1 MTKMSTE
8 KMKLYQRDRR
18 NRIRGGEAVATVS
31 GVLALVRGLE
41 ERVDRLEVEVGVESG
56 EGVERQEAKL

>member
-8 KMKLYQRDRR
+8 KMKLYQRERR
-18 NRIRGGEAVATVS
+18 VRIRGGEAVATVA

-41 ERVDRLEVEVGVESG
+41 ERVDRLEEYTGIRIG
-56 EGVERQEAKL
+56 ERVKREEAHP

>member
-1 MTKMSTE
+1 MPTE

-18 NRIRGGEAVATVS
+18 ARIRGGEAVATVS

-41 ERVDRLEVEVGVESG
+41 ERVDRLEELNGIEKEVGHDNS
-56 EGVERQEAKL
+56 

>member
-1 MTKMSTE
+1 MTRMPTE

-18 NRIRGGEAVATVS
+18 ARIRGGEAVATVS

-41 ERVDRLEVEVGVESG
+41 ERVDRLEELNGIGIVQ
-56 EGVERQEAKL
+56 EGVGHEDS